1 MLTTCLLS
9 TYQIV
14 RTIYLIDF
22 TKFVLIRKGETVD
35 VPIFIFPGYYL
46 FEFKVPAR
54 SFPVRHLVDAC
65 VVRMFIFLSLNE
77 DSALIR

>member
-1 MLTTCLLS
+1 MTTCLLS

-14 RTIYLIDF
+14 RTIYFF
-22 TKFVLIRKGETVD
+22 TKCVLIRKGETVD

-54 SFPVRHLVDAC
+54 SFPVKHLVDAC

-77 DSALIR
+77 DAALIS